1 MKFLKTAIASVLLMV
16 LGSLNQLA
24 FAGNVTANTQSSASI
39 TSFCTV
45 SANNLNFGTIPFGV
59 RVWVTT
65 SMSVLCTKN
74 TNYTININYGHVDA
88 TQPQDGDLV
97 GSAHGDLIDYA
108 ITSTMNGSSKWSN
121 VTGQG
126 SGATQTIN
134 MYGVAIT
141 GLYGKPLYPTPD
153 NYADTATIVLTY

>member
-1 MKFLKTAIASVLLMV
+1 MKFLKTAIASVLLMG

-24 FAGNVTANTQSSASI
+24 FAGSVTTNTQSSASI
-39 TSFCTV
+39 TSFCTI
-45 SANNLNFGTIPFGV
+45 SANNLNFGTLPFGV
-59 RVWVTT
+59 RVWVTS
-65 SMSVLCTKN
+65 SMNVLCTKN

-121 VTGQG
+121 VTGKG
-126 SGATQTIN
+126 TGAVQTIN

>member
-1 MKFLKTAIASVLLMV
+1 MKFGKTAIALAMLMATSLL
-16 LGSLNQLA
+16 SQSA
-24 FAGNVTANTQSSASI
+24 FAGSVTTNTQSSASI

-45 SANNLNFGTIPFGV
+45 SANNLNFGTLPFGV
-59 RVWVTT
+59 RVWVT
-65 SMSVLCTKN
+65 SNMSVLCTKN

-88 TQPQDGDLV
+88 SQPQDGDLV

-121 VTGQG
+121 VTGKG
-126 SGATQTIN
+126 TGAVQTIN
-134 MYGVAIT
+134 VYGVAIT